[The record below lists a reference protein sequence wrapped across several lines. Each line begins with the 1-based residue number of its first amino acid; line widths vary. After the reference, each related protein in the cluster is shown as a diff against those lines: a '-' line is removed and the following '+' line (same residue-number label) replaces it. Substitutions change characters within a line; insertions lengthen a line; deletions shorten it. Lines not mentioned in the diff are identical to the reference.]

1 MLLCRSFGNKYG
13 LTSTIG
19 AFFIFVNYYMV
30 NFKMGIFP
38 TRARPMGISMLKE
51 KDNQLSIYSILYNKI
66 PIVVLADDKLR
77 MGNDASK

>member
-1 MLLCRSFGNKYG
+1 MDKLNKQKEIP
-13 LTSTIG
+13 LTFWYNGVIETTLTAKKG
-19 AFFIFVNYYMV
+19 
-30 NFKMGIFP
+30 
-38 TRARPMGISMLKE
+38 GISMLKE

>member
-1 MLLCRSFGNKYG
+1 
-13 LTSTIG
+13 
-19 AFFIFVNYYMV
+19 MV